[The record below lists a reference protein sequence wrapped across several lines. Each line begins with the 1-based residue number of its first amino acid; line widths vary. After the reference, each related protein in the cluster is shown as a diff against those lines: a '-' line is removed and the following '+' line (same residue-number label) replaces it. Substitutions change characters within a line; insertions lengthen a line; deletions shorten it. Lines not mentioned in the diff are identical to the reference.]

1 MDADEFF
8 KRVSTRSGIHGRD
21 QVIAATAS
29 VLQALRARISHDTGD
44 NMAAQ
49 LPNEIRE
56 LWKSPPTG
64 HPGVE
69 EAEFERMD
77 LDEFLDRIRTT
88 CGLAGRNE
96 AAEVARAVFTT
107 IQEQITPGAADHV
120 ASELPEDIR
129 EFWEES
135 VPPQRPIESPA
146 SRRPRV
152 PGVQLRLDRPALE
165 PTRKGPPEGFYTSD
179 EIGPSVATVCRS
191 DEQLR
196 DEILE
201 LLQASDEVDASNIEV
216 EVHAGKVTLRGTV
229 TSPYQREAAKRIAK
243 EALGTIEVIN
253 YIRLRPSQ

>member
-21 QVIAATAS
+21 RVIAATAS

-44 NMAAQ
+44 NMASQ
-49 LPNEIRE
+49 LPTEIRE
-56 LWKSPPTG
+56 MWKSPPTG
-64 HPGVE
+64 LQVMKE
-69 EAEFERMD
+69 VEFERMD
-77 LDEFLDRIRTT
+77 LDEFLERIRTSI
-88 CGLAGRNE
+88 GLTGRRE
-96 AAEVARAVFTT
+96 AAEVARAVFMT

-129 EFWEES
+129 AFWEES
-135 VPPQRPIESPA
+135 APQQRPIESPA
-146 SRRPRV
+146 SRRPRTF
-152 PGVQLRLDRPALE
+152 GFRLRFDRPALE
-165 PTRKGPPEGFYTSD
+165 PTKKGPPEGFYTSD

-196 DEILE
+196 DEIIE
-201 LLQASDEVDASNIEV
+201 LLEASDEVDASDIEV

-253 YIRLRPSQ
+253 NIRLRML